1 MMKPAFSSVAFS
13 EWTLTQV
20 AERAAAWGYLGAE
33 LRCYGHGSTTSA
45 CDPAL
50 TSSEKVRRM
59 FERSGIA
66 IASLATSV
74 RFDEVVT
81 PPVIGHVI
89 TDTERSVRAGKG
101 MVSLAIALEC
111 PLVRVFGFE
120 IESNE
125 RISAGIRRIAD
136 RLFKVCDHADR
147 TGVRVMIENGG
158 TFSTAAAMS
167 ELIDAVDH
175 PLLCAAYNA
184 PVANAAGEDSV
195 SGINVLGDRLA
206 CLKLRDF
213 AKGRPCALGEGS
225 LDNRGA
231 VRAAASAGFD
241 GWVVYEYDRAW
252 FADAKPALP
261 DPAGVYE
268 ASAKTLF
275 GWIREFSGV
284 EKAPARTPTTPS
296 APTTA
301 ARVVAR
307 R

>member
-13 EWTLTQV
+13 DWTLTQL
-20 AERAAAWGYLGAE
+20 AERAQAWGYLGVE
-33 LRCYGHGSTTSA
+33 LRSYGHGSTTSA

-50 TSSEKVRRM
+50 TSSEKVRRL
-59 FERSGIA
+59 FERSGIS

-125 RISAGIRRIAD
+125 RIASGIRRIAD

-158 TFSTAAAMS
+158 SFSTAAELS
-167 ELIDAVDH
+167 ELMDAVSH

-184 PVANAAGEDSV
+184 PVANAAGEDSA
-195 SGINVLGDRLA
+195 SGINVLGDRMA

-213 AKGRPCALGEGS
+213 AKGRACALGEGS
-225 LDNRGA
+225 LDNRAA
-231 VRAAASAGFD
+231 VRAAAKAGFD

-252 FADAKPALP
+252 FVDARPALP
-261 DPAGVYE
+261 EPASVYE
-268 ASAKTLF
+268 SSARTLF
-275 GWIREFSGV
+275 GWIREFS
-284 EKAPARTPTTPS
+284 EPEQTPAPKAAAVPM
-296 APTTA
+296 A
-301 ARVVAR
+301 ARR
-307 R
+307 